1 MPREY
6 DADHKISDF
15 IGRRWS
21 PRAFEDRGVEKEKLL
36 SLLEAARWAPSAFN
50 EQPWRFILATKENRA
65 DYEKMLSC
73 LAEQNQVWVR
83 GAPVIMILVV
93 KKFFDYNGKSNR
105 WAEHDAGMALENFM
119 LQAFDSGLVTHPMAG
134 FSREK
139 VREAYGVPE
148 NFEPHVAI
156 AVGYPGDA
164 ETLPPDLKERELAP
178 RERNK
183 VATFAF
189 GGHWGES
196 F

>member
-1 MPREY
+1 MPGAY
-6 DADHKISDF
+6 NADYSFADF

-21 PRAFEDRGVEKEKLL
+21 PRAFADRMVEREKLFT
-36 SLLEAARWAPSAFN
+36 LLEAARWAPSAFN

-65 DYEKMLSC
+65 DYDIMLSC

-83 GAPVIMILVV
+83 EAPVIVILVV
-93 KKFFDYNGKSNR
+93 KKLFDYNGKSNR

-119 LQAFDSGLVTHPMAG
+119 LQAFESGLVTHPMAG

-148 NFEPHVAI
+148 GFEPHVAI
-156 AVGYPGDA
+156 AVGYPGDP

-178 RERNK
+178 RERNR
-183 VATFAF
+183 VGTFAF
-189 GGHWGES
+189 SGQWGKS
-196 F
+196 L